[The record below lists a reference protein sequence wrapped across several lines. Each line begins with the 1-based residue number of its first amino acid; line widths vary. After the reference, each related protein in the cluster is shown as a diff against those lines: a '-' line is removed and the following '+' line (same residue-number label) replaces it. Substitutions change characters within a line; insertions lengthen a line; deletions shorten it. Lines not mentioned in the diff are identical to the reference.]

1 MRFKPIIVAAMALA
15 LTAPGIAQE
24 TASVAPAATDQQPD
38 MERAGMIF
46 STFVAAVQN
55 PELPDAEKNALIG
68 CLYNNTLQ
76 TVSRATGEM
85 LVKNPQIDATDPVNV
100 YLVAAIVCGARE
112 PGSPDG
118 DAAATPAG

>member
-1 MRFKPIIVAAMALA
+1 MRFKPMIVAAMALA

-24 TASVAPAATDQQPD
+24 TTPAAPVATDEQPD
-38 MERAGMIF
+38 MERAGVIF
-46 STFVAAVQN
+46 STLIAAVQN
-55 PELPDAEKNALIG
+55 PEIPEQEKNALIG
-68 CLYNNTLQ
+68 CLYRNTLQ

-85 LVKNPQIDATDPVNV
+85 LAKNPQIDATDPVNV

-112 PGSPDG
+112 PGSPEG